1 MEGRYPLT
9 MAEDQGTELS
19 ELESGLLSWLVES
32 DFHIQPWSTSK
43 AAKAFKVKQDEI
55 YDALSALTRKVPK
68 RIQIS
73 YKDGSLRVAAE

>member
-1 MEGRYPLT
+1 MADDLT
-9 MAEDQGTELS
+9 D
-19 ELESGLLSWLVES
+19 LEARLFEWIRQS
-32 DFHIQPWSTSK
+32 DFETVPWSTPK

-68 RIQIS
+68 RIHIS

>member
-1 MEGRYPLT
+1 MADDLT
-9 MAEDQGTELS
+9 D
-19 ELESGLLSWLVES
+19 LEARLFEWIRQS
-32 DFHIQPWSTSK
+32 DFETVPWSTPK

>member
-1 MEGRYPLT
+1 MADDLT
-9 MAEDQGTELS
+9 D
-19 ELESGLLSWLVES
+19 LEARLFEWIRQS
-32 DFHIQPWSTSK
+32 DFETVPWSTPK

-73 YKDGSLRVAAE
+73 YKDVSLRVAAE